1 MRNLLVYLI
10 FFGTVPA
17 TFIRPHI
24 GILVW
29 AWISYMNPHHQV
41 WIASAYYF
49 RFGLLCGVVTLLA
62 WIISPEPKRF
72 PRGAVPFLMVA
83 LMIWMSVTTIFAAQ
97 PEESMVWWERTTKIL
112 LMALATLVLM
122 QNRERIHALVWVIA
136 VSVGYY
142 GVKGAF
148 WFFTS
153 AGGGWVFGPGGSF
166 IADNT
171 SLALALIMIIPLL
184 RYLQTISA
192 ILWVRCG
199 LAMAGLL
206 CVVSIIG
213 SYSRGAF
220 LAASAMILMLVMRSR
235 RRLLLGALAIGVA
248 MAVGL
253 YAPERWVERMQ
264 SIANFQEDA
273 SAMGRLQAWEFAIN
287 LALDRPFVGGGFRA
301 FDDPNL
307 WSRFAPGGSI
317 PRAYHSIYFQMLG
330 DHGFVGLGIF
340 LLLGLAG
347 WAAVRRVIRSTRDR
361 PDLRWANELAR
372 MIQVSVAGFAV
383 GGAFLSLAGFDLYYH
398 LLVIAFLL
406 QVVVEREL
414 GIGES
419 QPAVLAVGVVDPSA
433 GRRVASPIPAQNLDS
448 SQNMRL
454 KTSSPE
460 PSEQ

>member
-1 MRNLLVYLI
+1 MRDLLMFLV
-10 FFGTVPA
+10 FFCTVPA

-29 AWISYMNPHHQV
+29 AWISYMNPHRLT
-41 WIASAYYF
+41 WGAAYDF
-49 RFGLLCGVVTLLA
+49 RFALICGVVTLLA
-62 WIISPEPKRF
+62 WILSREPKRL
-72 PRGAVPFLMVA
+72 PRGAVPFLMIA
-83 LMIWMSVTTIFAAQ
+83 LMIWMSVTTLFAAQ
-97 PEESMVWWERTTKIL
+97 PEASMVWWERTTKIL

-122 QNRERIHALVWVIA
+122 QSRERIHALVWVIA
-136 VSVGYY
+136 VSLGFY

-148 WFFTS
+148 LFMTS
-153 AGGGWVFGPGGSF
+153 TGGWVFGPAGSF
-166 IADNT
+166 ISDNT
-171 SLALALIMIIPLL
+171 SLALALIMIVPLL

-192 ILWVRCG
+192 ILWVRFG
-199 LAMAGLL
+199 LAIAGLL

-235 RRLLLGALAIGVA
+235 RRLLIGALAIGVA

-307 WSRFAPGGSI
+307 WSRFAPEGTI

-330 DHGFVGLGIF
+330 DHGFVGLGLF
-340 LLLGLAG
+340 LLLGLVG
-347 WAAVRRVIRSTRDR
+347 WAAARRVIRSTRDR

-372 MIQVSVAGFAV
+372 MIQVSIAGFAV
-383 GGAFLSLAGFDLYYH
+383 GGSFLSLAGFDLYYH

-414 GIGES
+414 GIRES
-419 QPAVLAVGVVDPSA
+419 QPYVLAGGAVDPSA
-433 GRRVASPIPAQNLDS
+433 GRRASSPMPAQNLDS
-448 SQNMRL
+448 GQNMRL
-454 KTSSPE
+454 KMSSPE